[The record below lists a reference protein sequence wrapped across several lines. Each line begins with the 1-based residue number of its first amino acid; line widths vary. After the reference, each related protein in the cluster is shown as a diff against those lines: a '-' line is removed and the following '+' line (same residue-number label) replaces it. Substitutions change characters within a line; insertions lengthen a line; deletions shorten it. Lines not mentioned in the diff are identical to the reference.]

1 MAAGVAETNARAV
14 TVAATPGERLLLCL
28 RPMNIGNLLRRR
40 VLIATDRRL
49 FLADRG
55 RGSRPVQLVRS
66 VEYPQ
71 INALPAEE
79 VYRVNILWTLAT
91 GP

>member
-1 MAAGVAETNARAV
+1 
-14 TVAATPGERLLLCL
+14 
-28 RPMNIGNLLRRR
+28 MNIGNLLRRR